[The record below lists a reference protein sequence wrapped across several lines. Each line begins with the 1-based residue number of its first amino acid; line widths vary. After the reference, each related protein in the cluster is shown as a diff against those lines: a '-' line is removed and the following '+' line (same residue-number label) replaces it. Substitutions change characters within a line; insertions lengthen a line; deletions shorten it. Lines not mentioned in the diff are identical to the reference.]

1 MKFIRGR
8 MTGTVKAAAVLLLLC
23 LSAVIALT
31 ACGGEQTSPA
41 VATTAPATPTAAAAA
56 APAATPEP
64 TTEPQPTATVA
75 PADTPVPVAT
85 PTPTPAAVATPS
97 ATPPPTA
104 TPTSTPA
111 ATATATPEP
120 TPTPTPVPT
129 STPTPE
135 PTAAATP
142 TATSAPTPSPT
153 PDATPTP
160 TPTPTIAPTS
170 TATPSPTPSVHP
182 SVAGYSPLLAE
193 AASNLP
199 ADHDFVR
206 DGLSAGEKEVL
217 DWADSRLFRNENFRA
232 GKWDLDNWP
241 SDVKTASV
249 QAIPLLMLEIDIQ
262 KMANGRH
269 VVSWEMDSLDRV
281 LDDLG
286 IYPGFCVHCYGKSG
300 YDTIDGIR
308 DNYVPIIRGQG
319 HVHREMLKTF
329 AYLAKADGEGILV
342 RSLMENDPDDFEL
355 IYKRNVDKYPSTIGV
370 GSFAYGN
377 INFMSQIQLPE
388 GRLVSYPTMVFEM
401 VGDAGTERQA
411 VENIFDHVRKKLTHF
426 TGDHDDF
433 ANIYRPYTVTPYSPE
448 LGWVLYTGEA
458 GSQSSSALLT
468 GTFRVVG
475 LKAEQF
481 RTARNKFR
489 AGSVEADG
497 ETYYYNGN
505 DILGVESRHVCPFVY
520 YSGRWTRLKI
530 QKYDLG
536 LRQVT
541 QALGGVTLNSRFRGN
556 HCFARRTGWD

>member
-1 MKFIRGR
+1 MKSIRGR
-8 MTGTVKAAAVLLLLC
+8 PTGTGMAAAVLLLLC

-31 ACGGEQTSPA
+31 ACGGEQTSPV
-41 VATTAPATPTAAAAA
+41 VATTAPATPTAAA

-129 STPTPE
+129 STPAPE

-232 GKWDLDNWP
+232 SKWDLDNWP

-262 KMANGRH
+262 KMANGHH

-319 HVHREMLKTF
+319 HVHREMLKSF
-329 AYLAKADGEGILV
+329 AYLAKADGEGILA
-342 RSLMENDPDDFEL
+342 RSLLEYGPDDFEL
-355 IYKRNVDKYPSTIGV
+355 IYKRRVDRYPSTIGV
-370 GSFAYGN
+370 GSFAYEN
-377 INFMSQIQLPE
+377 VSFMSQIRLPE
-388 GRLVSYPTMVFEM
+388 AMPALGLPAGALVSYPTMAFGM
-401 VGDAGTERQA
+401 VGDAGTEREA
-411 VENIFDHVRKKLTHF
+411 VERVYDHMRKNLSHD
-426 TGDHDDF
+426 TGDREDVASLF
-433 ANIYRPYTVTPYSPE
+433 RPHTVTPYSPE
-448 LGWVLYTGEA
+448 LGWVLYVGEA
-458 GSQSSSALLT
+458 GSPSSSALLT

-505 DILGVESRHVCPFVY
+505 DFLGSDSVAEWIRVCMFFRSLEQVEDRE
-520 YSGRWTRLKI
+520 
-530 QKYDLG
+530 YDLD
-536 LRQVT
+536 
-541 QALGGVTLNSRFRGN
+541 
-556 HCFARRTGWD
+556 CDK

>member
-1 MKFIRGR
+1 MKSLWGR
-8 MTGTVKAAAVLLLLC
+8 PTGSGKASAVLLLC
-23 LSAVIALT
+23 LSAGIAL
-31 ACGGEQTSPA
+31 AGCGGEQTAPVADTPVPVGTTA
-41 VATTAPATPTAAAAA
+41 VSAPATGVSAAG
-56 APAATPEP
+56 
-64 TTEPQPTATVA
+64 EPQPTATVA
-75 PADTPVPVAT
+75 PADTPVPV
-85 PTPTPAAVATPS
+85 PTPTPL
-97 ATPPPTA
+97 
-104 TPTSTPA
+104 
-111 ATATATPEP
+111 
-120 TPTPTPVPT
+120 PT

-135 PTAAATP
+135 PTATPTP
-142 TATSAPTPSPT
+142 TASPVPTSTAAVTVTPPPTATRVPTPTPT
-153 PDATPTP
+153 ATPTP
-160 TPTPTIAPTS
+160 TPVPP
-170 TATPSPTPSVHP
+170 PSGPQQHP
-182 SVAGYSPLLAE
+182 SLAGYSSLLAG

-199 ADHDFVR
+199 AQYDFVS
-206 DGLSAGEKEVL
+206 DGLSASEEEVM
-217 DWADSRLFRNENFRA
+217 DWADSRLFSNANFLESRW
-232 GKWDLDNWP
+232 GPDNWP
-241 SDVKTASV
+241 SEVRMASA

-262 KMANGRH
+262 KMANGHH

-377 INFMSQIQLPE
+377 INFMSQIRLPE

-401 VGDAGTERQA
+401 VGDAGTKREA

-505 DILGVESRHVCPFVY
+505 DILGRVPPRLPVCILFRTLDQVED
-520 YSGRWTRLKI
+520 T
-530 QKYDLG
+530 KYDLD
-536 LRQVT
+536 
-541 QALGGVTLNSRFRGN
+541 
-556 HCFARRTGWD
+556 CDK

>member
-23 LSAVIALT
+23 LSAVIALA
-31 ACGGEQTSPA
+31 ACGGEQAAPA
-41 VATTAPATPTAAAAA
+41 VATTVAATPTATA
-56 APAATPEP
+56 APAATLEP
-64 TTEPQPTATVA
+64 TTRAQPAATQG
-75 PADTPVPVAT
+75 PADTPTPTQMPVPTTDQEPTAT
-85 PTPTPAAVATPS
+85 PFPTATPAPTPSPTPTPPATQAPSSTPAATPS
-97 ATPPPTA
+97 PTPTPEPTPVSTSTPEPTPTPPPTA
-104 TPTSTPA
+104 TPA
-111 ATATATPEP
+111 ATL
-120 TPTPTPVPT
+120 
-129 STPTPE
+129 
-135 PTAAATP
+135 
-142 TATSAPTPSPT
+142 SPM
-153 PDATPTP
+153 ATPTP
-160 TPTPTIAPTS
+160 PPG
-170 TATPSPTPSVHP
+170 PSVHP
-182 SVAGYSPLLAE
+182 SVAGYSPLLAA

-232 GKWDLDNWP
+232 SKWDLDNWP

-262 KMANGRH
+262 KMANGHH
-269 VVSWEMDSLDRV
+269 VVSWEPDRLDRV

-319 HVHREMLKTF
+319 HVHREMLKSF
-329 AYLAKADGEGILV
+329 AYLAKADGEGILA
-342 RSLMENDPDDFEL
+342 RSLLENDPDDFEL

-505 DILGVESRHVCPFVY
+505 DILGRVPPRLPVCILFRTLDQVED
-520 YSGRWTRLKI
+520 T
-530 QKYDLG
+530 KYDLD
-536 LRQVT
+536 
-541 QALGGVTLNSRFRGN
+541 
-556 HCFARRTGWD
+556 CDK

>member
-355 IYKRNVDKYPSTIGV
+355 IYKRRVDRYPSTIGV
-370 GSFAYGN
+370 GSFAYEN
-377 INFMSQIQLPE
+377 VSFMSQIQLPE

-489 AGSVEADG
+489 AGSVEVDG
-497 ETYYYNGN
+497 ETYYYDGN
-505 DILGVESRHVCPFVY
+505 NFLGSNSGTFPICVFFRSLEQVED
-520 YSGRWTRLKI
+520 KE
-530 QKYDLG
+530 YD
-536 LRQVT
+536 
-541 QALGGVTLNSRFRGN
+541 SD
-556 HCFARRTGWD
+556 CDK

>member
-41 VATTAPATPTAAAAA
+41 VATTAPATPTAAAA
-56 APAATPEP
+56 PAATPEP
-64 TTEPQPTATVA
+64 ATEPQPTATVP

-232 GKWDLDNWP
+232 SKWGLDNWP

-262 KMANGRH
+262 KMANGHH
-269 VVSWEMDSLDRV
+269 VVSWEPDRLDRV

-388 GRLVSYPTMVFEM
+388 GRLVSYPTMAFGM
-401 VGDAGTERQA
+401 VGDAGTEREA
-411 VENIFDHVRKKLTHF
+411 VENIFDHVRKALTHV
-426 TGDHDDF
+426 TGSGDDLADHF
-433 ANIYRPYTVTPYSPE
+433 RPYTVTPYAPE
-448 LGWVLYTGEA
+448 LGWILYVGEA
-458 GSQSSSALLT
+458 GSPSSSALLT

-505 DILGVESRHVCPFVY
+505 DILGRVPPRLPVCILFRTLDQVED
-520 YSGRWTRLKI
+520 T
-530 QKYDLG
+530 KYDLD
-536 LRQVT
+536 
-541 QALGGVTLNSRFRGN
+541 
-556 HCFARRTGWD
+556 CDK

>member
-1 MKFIRGR
+1 M
-8 MTGTVKAAAVLLLLC
+8 
-23 LSAVIALT
+23 
-31 ACGGEQTSPA
+31 
-41 VATTAPATPTAAAAA
+41 
-56 APAATPEP
+56 
-64 TTEPQPTATVA
+64 
-75 PADTPVPVAT
+75 
-85 PTPTPAAVATPS
+85 
-97 ATPPPTA
+97 
-104 TPTSTPA
+104 
-111 ATATATPEP
+111 
-120 TPTPTPVPT
+120 
-129 STPTPE
+129 
-135 PTAAATP
+135 
-142 TATSAPTPSPT
+142 
-153 PDATPTP
+153 
-160 TPTPTIAPTS
+160 
-170 TATPSPTPSVHP
+170 HP
-182 SVAGYSPLLAE
+182 SLSGYSPLLAE

-232 GKWDLDNWP
+232 SKWDLDNWP

-262 KMANGRH
+262 KMANGHH

-286 IYPGFCVHCYGKSG
+286 IYPGMCVYCYGKSG

-355 IYKRNVDKYPSTIGV
+355 IYKRRVDRYPSTIGV
-370 GSFAYGN
+370 GSFAYEN
-377 INFMSQIQLPE
+377 VSFMSQIRLPE

-411 VENIFDHVRKKLTHF
+411 VERVFDHMRMKLTHF

-481 RTARNKFR
+481 RTAKNKFR
-489 AGSVEADG
+489 AGFVEADG
-497 ETYYYNGN
+497 FRHHYNGN
-505 DILGVESRHVCPFVY
+505 IFLGRDIKTAPICVLMNRTLDNVENHDV
-520 YSGRWTRLKI
+520 
-530 QKYDLG
+530 YDLNCD
-536 LRQVT
+536 Q
-541 QALGGVTLNSRFRGN
+541 
-556 HCFARRTGWD
+556 